1 MRDLVEIERSLVKYG
16 ERDTLLS
23 NLIKNS
29 GTGGKD
35 DKIFSDDEIIGN
47 TFIFLVVGHE
57 STYLPGL

>member
-1 MRDLVEIERSLVKYG
+1 MKYW